1 MMKTIYWCFP
11 GGRHKALTLSYD
23 DGKTADRRL
32 VDIMNRHGIR
42 GTFHLNAGKFGR
54 DGRIECDEAATL
66 YAGHEIS
73 AHSLTHPTLT
83 RMPRELVVQ
92 QLLEDRRGLERIAG
106 YPVRGMSYPNGAF
119 NDEIASLLPH
129 LGLMYARTIV
139 STGRF
144 DVPDERLR
152 WPATCNHNDN
162 LLGHAHAFNAL
173 FKQHMPYLFY
183 VWGHSYEFDN
193 DNNWGLIEEFCA
205 LMSGR
210 AEIWYAT
217 NIEIVDYLDAA
228 RRLQFTMDCDRVF
241 NPSAQTVWI
250 SVEGDV
256 REIPS
261 GRLCALS

>member
-11 GGRHKALTLSYD
+11 GGKHKALTLSYD

-54 DGRIECDEAATL
+54 DGRIECDEAAAL

-119 NDEIASLLPH
+119 NDEIASLLAQ
-129 LGLMYARTIV
+129 LGLM
-139 STGRF
+139 
-144 DVPDERLR
+144 
-152 WPATCNHNDN
+152 
-162 LLGHAHAFNAL
+162 
-173 FKQHMPYLFY
+173 
-183 VWGHSYEFDN
+183 
-193 DNNWGLIEEFCA
+193 
-205 LMSGR
+205 
-210 AEIWYAT
+210 
-217 NIEIVDYLDAA
+217 
-228 RRLQFTMDCDRVF
+228 
-241 NPSAQTVWI
+241 
-250 SVEGDV
+250 
-256 REIPS
+256 
-261 GRLCALS
+261 